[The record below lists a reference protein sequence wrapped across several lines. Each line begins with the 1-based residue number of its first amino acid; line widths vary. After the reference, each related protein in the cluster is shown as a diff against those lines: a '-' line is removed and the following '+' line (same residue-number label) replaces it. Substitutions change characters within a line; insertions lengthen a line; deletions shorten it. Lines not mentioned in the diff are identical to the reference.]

1 MNIDIDMI
9 DKNSLTLFIK
19 KWVLSMI
26 KGEPNLDLLSSNFK
40 LDNGLN
46 LNESIAYELK
56 QYNLF
61 ANKSDLNS
69 IFDVSIDNII
79 YQSNNIFHIYYSV
92 INEKDIK
99 IFKWQVTI
107 EIFEN
112 NLFFITGNNYLSQ
125 IVHKLNID
133 FINNSNYCVSGF
145 NLAIKVE
152 QNYHLTNIVSPIFEL
167 QNISKPSSYEEDGFH
182 LASFLIKDSNV
193 FSHINET
200 KLKLIYTKENKHI
213 IENRIIPLNFK
224 VPLAPFILKDDKLHI
239 NNEHYPFHI
248 YIEYT
253 HKPSLNLFHPK
264 DLIIP
269 LNKDITKLIITD
281 CLDNDWCII

>member
-79 YQSNNIFHIYYSV
+79 YFEEKYRKSKKV
-92 INEKDIK
+92 IMKE
-99 IFKWQVTI
+99 
-107 EIFEN
+107 
-112 NLFFITGNNYLSQ
+112 FF
-125 IVHKLNID
+125 
-133 FINNSNYCVSGF
+133 
-145 NLAIKVE
+145 
-152 QNYHLTNIVSPIFEL
+152 
-167 QNISKPSSYEEDGFH
+167 
-182 LASFLIKDSNV
+182 
-193 FSHINET
+193 
-200 KLKLIYTKENKHI
+200 LK
-213 IENRIIPLNFK
+213 
-224 VPLAPFILKDDKLHI
+224 
-239 NNEHYPFHI
+239 
-248 YIEYT
+248 
-253 HKPSLNLFHPK
+253 
-264 DLIIP
+264 
-269 LNKDITKLIITD
+269 
-281 CLDNDWCII
+281 